1 MTSQSSFSEKDRVI
15 ASESQVKDSLE
26 LSNWGKYDGER
37 VTPSNGGPIYLIMN
51 GLLQWIPDPT
61 RYNNLFSSW
70 NGVVVSDCLVDN
82 VPPGPALTSG
92 AVLAK
97 GNSSA
102 PEYLITNGYKQWIPD
117 PATFNKFAFNS
128 SKVVSIPNIIIN
140 YVPTGPNVG

>member
-1 MTSQSSFSEKDRVI
+1 
-15 ASESQVKDSLE
+15 
-26 LSNWGKYDGER
+26 
-37 VTPSNGGPIYLIMN
+37 MN
-51 GLLQWIPDPT
+51 DLLQWIPDPAT
-61 RYNNLFSSW
+61 YNNLFSTW
-70 NGVVVSDCLVDN
+70 NGVVVSDYLVDN
-82 VPPGPALTSG
+82 VPAGPALTSG